1 MCLIIYK
8 KMFVRKSKKYIIGN
22 GTKSNGTLVNV
33 RRVKQNGTSGA
44 SQSNEVKQNEV
55 KQNEEKQKG
64 TKSKSSGVPTAKL
77 HAVDKEFIKLIS
89 GGGFKK
95 L

>member
-1 MCLIIYK
+1 
-8 KMFVRKSKKYIIGN
+8 MFVRKSKKYIIGN

-33 RRVKQNGTSGA
+33 RRVKQNGTK
-44 SQSNEVKQNEV
+44 SNEVKQNEV